1 MLKEKIIALVNE
13 GKTYTEIARETG
25 YTAGYISLLAK
36 QIREEGLGAPSTPSR
51 LLRVGTPKE
60 EEKTRRVT
68 DVGLVAYLTFYGFD
82 PVTRGMEQ
90 DSRFVYF
97 LYKETP
103 ELVKTA
109 NAYLSGASVPAV
121 TYAQFM
127 KRALA
132 DVKETMQKYVHTS
145 IVRPPTQ
152 YQDPR

>member
-1 MLKEKIIALVNE
+1 MLKEEIILLVNE
-13 GKTYTEIARETG
+13 GKNYTEIAREVG
-25 YTAGYISLLAK
+25 YSPKYISMLAK
-36 QIREEGLGAPSTPSR
+36 QIRESAGPAVAGSPTIERS
-51 LLRVGTPKE
+51 

-97 LYKETP
+97 LYQETP
-103 ELVKTA
+103 DMVKIM

-121 TYAQFM
+121 TYSQFM

-132 DVKETMQKYVHTS
+132 DVKETMQRYVHLAPLRT
-145 IVRPPTQ
+145 PAK
-152 YQDPR
+152 YED